1 MKETKEVTDMFFNW
15 ATIYVS
21 DVKQSLGFYRDLL
34 KIPVTKQIG
43 ELEDEM
49 CVIFLG
55 EEGKTQVELIQ
66 NKTEPHPSDTMF
78 FGFSPDNLEEIVEAC
93 KGNAIKSANGK
104 FWYVKDPD
112 GYTIQLKIN

>member
-1 MKETKEVTDMFFNW
+1 MREKEVTDMVFNW

-43 ELEDEM
+43 EPEDEM

-55 EEGKTQVELIQ
+55 GEGKTQVELIQ
-66 NKTEPHPSDTMF
+66 NKTEPRPSDTMF
-78 FGFSPDNLEEIVEAC
+78 FGFSPDNLEEIIEVC
-93 KGNAIKSANGK
+93 KDNAVKSANGK
-104 FWYVKDPD
+104 FWYIKDPD